1 MLSSRRRFGALL
13 TVGLLTTILY
23 GCPQQEAPK
32 DTPASSAPTTGG
44 EALASLKIGLIT
56 PGKINDK
63 GWSQLANDSVEKIKA
78 EIPGTQTVPPIEDPG
93 QAGVAGAARD
103 LAKKGC
109 NLIFLH
115 ASEFDEAAASVA
127 KEFPKTYFVV
137 VGGRH
142 TGANV
147 TPIQFKAGEATYL
160 AGMLAGGMT
169 KSGKVACVG
178 GTELPIVKEAFASF
192 EKGVKAVKPD
202 AEVKIV
208 FTGSGGDIAK
218 AKQQAQALI
227 DGGVDVLHH
236 NANAA
241 GQGVAQA
248 VTDKEGAMFIGAN
261 APQDDLAT
269 PKNLGSFLVD
279 AQAAYL
285 LAAKA
290 IKDGKAP
297 SSMDPNTMG
306 AFNYGLKEKVVGLHY
321 NDKFAGKVPDE
332 LKAKITAAEAD
343 IASGKLKP

>member
-1 MLSSRRRFGALL
+1 MFSSRRHFCALL
-13 TVGLLTTILY
+13 SLGLLFA
-23 GCPQQEAPK
+23 GCSQQEAPK
-32 DTPASSAPTTGG
+32 DAAPTTPAAKS
-44 EALASLKIGLIT
+44 EAIASLKIGLIT

-63 GWSQLANDSVEKIKA
+63 GWSQLANDSVEKIKG
-78 EIPGTQTVPPIEDPG
+78 EVPGTETLPAVEDPG
-93 QAGVAGAARD
+93 QAGVEAAARD

-115 ASEFDEAAASVA
+115 ASEYDEAAASVA

-137 VGGRH
+137 VGGRS
-142 TGANV
+142 TAANV
-147 TPIQFKAGEATYL
+147 TPIQFKAGEASYL

-178 GTELPIVKEAFASF
+178 GTELPIVKEAFGSF
-192 EKGVKAVKPD
+192 EKGVKAVKAD

-208 FTGSGGDIAK
+208 FTGSGDDIAK

-290 IKDGKAP
+290 IKDGKA
-297 SSMDPNTMG
+297 SG
-306 AFNYGLKEKVVGLHY
+306 AFSFGLKDKVVGLHY
-321 NDKFAGKVPDE
+321 NVQFGGKVPDE

-343 IASGKLKP
+343 ISSGKVTP

>member
-1 MLSSRRRFGALL
+1 MISSRRRFFALL
-13 TVGLLTTILY
+13 SLGVFFA
-23 GCPQQEAPK
+23 GCSQQEPAK
-32 DTPASSAPTTGG
+32 DPATPATSPAAASG
-44 EALASLKIGLIT
+44 EAIAALKIGLIT

-63 GWSQLANDSVEKIKA
+63 GWSQLANDSVEKIKG
-78 EIPGTQTVPPIEDPG
+78 EIPGTETVPAIEDPG
-93 QAGVAGAARD
+93 QAGVASAARD

-109 NLIFLH
+109 NLIFFH
-115 ASEFDEAAASVA
+115 ASEYDDAAASVA
-127 KEFPKTYFVV
+127 KEFPKAFFVV
-137 VGGRH
+137 VGGR
-142 TGANV
+142 TTDTNL

-169 KSGKVACVG
+169 KTGKVACVG
-178 GTELPIVKEAFASF
+178 GSEIPIVKEAFASF
-192 EKGVKAVKPD
+192 EKGVKAAKAD

-208 FTGSGGDIAK
+208 FTGSGDDIAK
-218 AKQQAQALI
+218 AKQQSQALL

-248 VTDKEGAMFIGAN
+248 VTDKADAMFIGAN

-290 IKDGKAP
+290 IKDGKA
-297 SSMDPNTMG
+297 TG
-306 AFNYGLKEKVVGLHY
+306 AFGYGLKEKVVGLHY

-343 IASGKLKP
+343 IIAGKVAP

>member
-1 MLSSRRRFGALL
+1 MFSSRRRFCATL
-13 TVGLLTTILY
+13 TLGLFFA
-23 GCPQQEAPK
+23 GCAQQDPAK
-32 DTPASSAPTTGG
+32 DATTPAASPAATTSGG
-44 EALASLKIGLIT
+44 EAIAALKIGLIT

-63 GWSQLANDSVEKIKA
+63 GWSQLANDSVAKIKA
-78 EIPGTQTVPPIEDPG
+78 EIPGTETVPAIEDPG
-93 QAGVAGAARD
+93 QANVAGAIRD
-103 LAKKGC
+103 LAKKDC

-115 ASEFDEAAASVA
+115 ASEYDDAAASVA

-137 VGGRH
+137 VGGR
-142 TGANV
+142 TTDTNL
-147 TPIQFKAGEATYL
+147 TPIQFKAGEASYL

-178 GTELPIVKEAFASF
+178 GVELPIVKEAFTAF
-192 EKGVKAVKPD
+192 EKGAKTARPD

-208 FTGSGGDIAK
+208 FTGSGDDIAK
-218 AKQQAQALI
+218 AKQQTQALI

-248 VTDKEGAMFIGAN
+248 VTDKDGAMFIGAN

-290 IKDGKAP
+290 IKDGKAV
-297 SSMDPNTMG
+297 G
-306 AFNYGLKEKVVGLHY
+306 AFGFGLKEKVVGLHY
-321 NDKFAGKVPDE
+321 NDKFGGKVPDE
-332 LKAKITAAEAD
+332 LKAKISAAEAD
-343 IASGKLKP
+343 IIAGKVTP

>member
-1 MLSSRRRFGALL
+1 MISSRRRFCALL
-13 TVGLLTTILY
+13 SLGVLFA
-23 GCPQQEAPK
+23 GCAQQEPAK
-32 DTPASSAPTTGG
+32 DPASPAASPAAASG
-44 EALASLKIGLIT
+44 EAIATLKIGLIT

-63 GWSQLANDSVEKIKA
+63 GWSQLASDSVEKIKG
-78 EIPGTQTVPPIEDPG
+78 EIPGTETVPAIEDPG
-93 QAGVAGAARD
+93 QAGVASAARD

-109 NLIFLH
+109 NLIFFH
-115 ASEFDEAAASVA
+115 ASEYDDAAASVA
-127 KEFPKTYFVV
+127 KEFPKAFFVV
-137 VGGRH
+137 VGGR
-142 TGANV
+142 TTAANL

-169 KSGKVACVG
+169 KTGKVACVG
-178 GTELPIVKEAFASF
+178 GSEIPIVKEAFASF
-192 EKGVKAVKPD
+192 EKGVKAAKAD

-208 FTGSGGDIAK
+208 FTGSGDDIAK
-218 AKQQAQALI
+218 AKQQSQALL

-248 VTDKEGAMFIGAN
+248 VTDKADAMFIGAN

-290 IKDGKAP
+290 IKDGKA
-297 SSMDPNTMG
+297 TG
-306 AFNYGLKEKVVGLHY
+306 AFSYGLKEKVVGLHY

-343 IASGKLKP
+343 IIAGKVAP